1 MDHLKG
7 DIVRATRRRRH
18 EGYHYI
24 IVWNDFVE
32 GRDFIGVM
40 LTRASQYPDNIPMSI
55 DHFVQGKELVYN
67 KSQHF
72 VNRLFMKLGAWCP
85 FTKVGELTEAGAQFV
100 EENLQDIEPVPFEE
114 YLAERRSA

>member
-7 DIVRATRRRRH
+7 DIVRANRRRRH

-24 IVWNDFVE
+24 VVWNDFVE

-55 DHFVQGKELVYN
+55 DHFVQGTELVHN

-72 VNRLFMKLGAWCP
+72 VNRLFIKFAAWGP
-85 FTKVGELTEAGAQFV
+85 FTKVGELTEAGARFV
-100 EENLQDIEPVPFEE
+100 EDNLQDIEPVTC
-114 YLAERRSA
+114 ERILD